1 MLCCVLHIGVR
12 SIEKIIFS
20 NAISVFRDVIMNK
33 ESFKKGG
40 GKLAIISFVFIVA
53 SLLVLTQSF
62 PLPRLV
68 QDEQGFSH
76 IVWDG
81 SNIVSATENS
91 TIGAAA
97 SGFLEIFFVNH
108 SADPRR
114 AYDTNTSSLFETW
127 ANASL
132 DPDAAGTTYKAY
144 ATYSGFSLTL
154 KWGTAF
160 DIVVRYRGNATNA
173 KNATI
178 FNNAS
183 CRVKIN
189 ATGGGIELAGATTGL
204 MTNVNS
210 SNATDHT
217 FIWINAYL
225 NNNHAGYTLNK
236 GGTCTITNIKIEF
249 NY

>member
-1 MLCCVLHIGVR
+1 
-12 SIEKIIFS
+12 
-20 NAISVFRDVIMNK
+20 MNK

-53 SLLVLTQSF
+53 SLLVLTQAF

-68 QDEQGFSH
+68 TDERGFSQ

-81 SNIVSATENS
+81 AVVCATENT
-91 TIGAAA
+91 TIGATT
-97 SGFLEIFFVNH
+97 SGFLEIFFVNYT
-108 SADPRR
+108 ATGAT

-132 DPDAAGTTYKAY
+132 DPDGAGTTYKAY
-144 ATYSGFSLTL
+144 SNIGGFSLTL
-154 KWGTAF
+154 KWGTQF
-160 DIVVRYRGNATNA
+160 NIVVRYRGNATNA

-178 FNNAS
+178 FNAAN

-189 ATGGGIELAGATTGL
+189 ATGGGVTLSEVTLTNAISYNQTGG
-204 MTNVNS
+204 
-210 SNATDHT
+210 T
-217 FIWINAYL
+217 FIWLNAY
-225 NNNHAGYTLNK
+225 AGPYTLNK